1 VKRLSA
7 LIPGRT
13 TRRFRLGAVVA
24 LAALATAGVGTVS
37 ASAASGAVGA
47 VSPKV
52 AGCASSQLTVWL
64 GIPAEG
70 VPGSHY
76 YEMQISNIGTTTCS
90 LYGFPGVSAV
100 TAGGAQLGSP
110 ASWDHGFTPS
120 TVVLSPRGTSHVVLQ
135 IVNVSNFG
143 GACTAVSAARLRVYP
158 PNQTVSDDVWF
169 TFQACSN
176 TGPIYLTVRPVQ
188 AGAGIPGYPN

>member
-1 VKRLSA
+1 LLDR
-7 LIPGRT
+7 
-13 TRRFRLGAVVA
+13 
-24 LAALATAGVGTVS
+24 
-37 ASAASGAVGA
+37 GAVGRLTA
-47 VSPKV
+47 RRSKISVKIV
-52 AGCASSQLTVWL
+52 NRIAGCASAQLTVWL
-64 GIPAEG
+64 GIPGEHP
-70 VPGSHY
+70 PGSTY

-120 TVVLSPRGTSHVVLQ
+120 TVVLSPHVTSRVVLQ
-135 IVNVSNFG
+135 IVDVFNFG
-143 GACTAVSAARLRVYP
+143 GSCTSVSAARLGVYP

-188 AGAGIPGYPN
+188 ASAGIPGYPN